1 VNVERPEKAT
11 ARRQE
16 IVDAA
21 VALAD
26 AEGLEAVSMRRLAE
40 KLGVGTMTPYS
51 YVADKDELL
60 DLMLDEIGR
69 GMLLP
74 EPLPDDWRQA
84 LRAIALSTRATIEA
98 HPWIFRGQA
107 RRPRG
112 RINTMRHIEQ
122 SIAAV
127 LMLGVD
133 RETGARVLMAVDDY
147 VLGHCFRKRMRER
160 MTRAMATAAGTGKPA
175 ENGERPPLDPE
186 VEAAMEA
193 GELPLI
199 ARGFK
204 ERRAGAFRGVPPEGD
219 FETGLDWLLD
229 GIEALA
235 ERGRPVQPGS

>member
-1 VNVERPEKAT
+1 VYVERPQKAS

-21 VALAD
+21 VRLAD

-40 KLGVGTMTPYS
+40 ELGVGTMTPYS

-60 DLMLDEIGR
+60 DLMLDEVSR
-69 GMLLP
+69 EMLVP
-74 EPLPDDWRQA
+74 EPLPDDWRAA
-84 LRAIALSTRATIEA
+84 LRAIAFATRATVEA

-122 SIAAV
+122 SIGAV
-127 LMLGVD
+127 QMLGVD
-133 RETGARVLMAVDDY
+133 RAIGARVLMAVDDY
-147 VLGHCFRKRMRER
+147 VLGHCFRKRSRER
-160 MTRAMATAAGTGKPA
+160 MTRALEAT
-175 ENGERPPLDPE
+175 GEGADATQLPPLDPE

-199 ARGFK
+199 KRGF
-204 ERRAGAFRGVPPEGD
+204 ERRRAGAFRGVPPEAD
-219 FETGLDWLLD
+219 FESGLEWMLD

-235 ERGRPVQPGS
+235 KKD

>member
-1 VNVERPEKAT
+1 VNVVPPEKAS

-21 VALAD
+21 VRLAD

-40 KLGVGTMTPYS
+40 ELGVGTMTPYS

-60 DLMLDEIGR
+60 DLMLDEVSR
-69 GMLLP
+69 EMLVP
-74 EPLPDDWRQA
+74 EPLPDDWRAA
-84 LRAIALSTRATIEA
+84 LRAIAFATRATVEA

-122 SIAAV
+122 SIGAV
-127 LMLGVD
+127 QMLGVD
-133 RETGARVLMAVDDY
+133 RATGARVLMAVDDY
-147 VLGHCFRKRMRER
+147 VLGHCFRKRSRER
-160 MTRAMATAAGTGKPA
+160 MTRALEAAGEGGGA
-175 ENGERPPLDPE
+175 GHLPPLDPE
-186 VEAAMEA
+186 VEAAMEM

-199 ARGFK
+199 KRGF
-204 ERRAGAFRGVPPEGD
+204 ERRSGGAFRGVPPEAD
-219 FETGLDWLLD
+219 FESGLEWMLD

-235 ERGRPVQPGS
+235 EKG

>member
-1 VNVERPEKAT
+1 MNVVPPEKAS

-21 VALAD
+21 VRLAD

-40 KLGVGTMTPYS
+40 ELGVGTMTPYS

-60 DLMLDEIGR
+60 DLMLDEVSR
-69 GMLLP
+69 EMLVP
-74 EPLPDDWRQA
+74 EPLPDDWRAA
-84 LRAIALSTRATIEA
+84 LRAIAFATRATVEA

-122 SIAAV
+122 SIGAV
-127 LMLGVD
+127 QMLGVD
-133 RETGARVLMAVDDY
+133 RATGARVLMAVDDY
-147 VLGHCFRKRMRER
+147 VLGHCFRKRSRER
-160 MTRAMATAAGTGKPA
+160 MTRALEASGGGGAAGHL
-175 ENGERPPLDPE
+175 PPLDPE

-199 ARGFK
+199 KRGF
-204 ERRAGAFRGVPPEGD
+204 ERRRAGAFRGIPPEAD
-219 FETGLDWLLD
+219 FESGLEWMLD

-235 ERGRPVQPGS
+235 KKD

>member
-1 VNVERPEKAT
+1 VYVERPEKAS
-11 ARRQE
+11 ARRQQ

-21 VALAD
+21 IELAD

-60 DLMLDEIGR
+60 DLMLDEVSR
-69 GMLLP
+69 AMLLP
-74 EPLPDDWRQA
+74 EPLPGDWRVA
-84 LRAIALSTRATIEA
+84 LRAIAFATRAAVEA

-122 SIAAV
+122 SIGAV
-127 LMLGVD
+127 QMLGVD
-133 RETGARVLMAVDDY
+133 RATGARVLMAVDDY
-147 VLGHCFRKRMRER
+147 VLGHCFRKRSRER
-160 MTRAMATAAGTGKPA
+160 MARAIAEAGEGGAGIDTAD
-175 ENGERPPLDPE
+175 RPPLDPE

-193 GELPLI
+193 GELPLLK
-199 ARGFK
+199 RGF
-204 ERRAGAFRGVPPEGD
+204 EQRRGGAFHGVPPEAD
-219 FETGLDWLLD
+219 FESGLEWMLD

-235 ERGRPVQPGS
+235 KSD

>member
-1 VNVERPEKAT
+1 VYVERPEKSG
-11 ARRQE
+11 ARRQQ

-21 VALAD
+21 VELAD

-60 DLMLDEIGR
+60 DLMLDEVGR
-69 GMLLP
+69 EMLVP

-84 LRAIALSTRATIEA
+84 LRAIALATRATVEA

-122 SIAAV
+122 SIGAV
-127 LMLGVD
+127 QMLGVD
-133 RETGARVLMAVDDY
+133 RPTGARVLMAVDDY
-147 VLGHCFRKRMRER
+147 VLGHCFRKRYRER
-160 MTRAMATAAGTGKPA
+160 MTRAIAGA
-175 ENGERPPLDPE
+175 GEGRVDDAGRPPLDPE

-199 ARGFK
+199 KRGF
-204 ERRAGAFRGVPPEGD
+204 ERRRAGAFRGVPPEAD
-219 FETGLDWLLD
+219 FESGLEWMLD

-235 ERGRPVQPGS
+235 KSS